1 MRRTRLTRPVP
12 GIKHSDRF
20 ESPRSIPEID
30 FMTLRL
36 ETVAALALAAAAMT
50 SVAAAPVQAQFGKRL
65 TQTMQSNA
73 ENRVIQKVVEHENKA
88 IDAALS
94 TTLSSTDKSAGDA
107 LYASLKADGR
117 APATGVGF
125 KEGTATLTDESAAP
139 LKAMGAMLEAHNDLK
154 LRIEAYADDKDVAV
168 ARAQAVR
175 DALVKAYS
183 IDPGRLQAEGYKKAG
198 DQRVDLV
205 QL

>member
-1 MRRTRLTRPVP
+1 
-12 GIKHSDRF
+12 
-20 ESPRSIPEID
+20 
-30 FMTLRL
+30 MTLRL
-36 ETVAALALAAAAMT
+36 ETVAALVLAAAAMT
-50 SVAAAPVQAQFGKRL
+50 SVGAAPVQAQFGKRL
-65 TQTMQSNA
+65 TQAVQSNA
-73 ENRVIQKVVEHENKA
+73 ENRAIQKVVEHENKA

-107 LYASLKADGR
+107 LYASLQADGR

-125 KEGTATLTDESAAP
+125 KEGTATITEESASS
-139 LKAMGAMLEAHNDLK
+139 LKAVGAMLEAHGVLK

-175 DALVKAYS
+175 DAVVKAYG